1 MAKKVKPL
9 KPTDRAS
16 APRFKVK
23 KLSTMTQGQ
32 AGKKAALKNVNA
44 LTNAEPMPEHF
55 SEFLEQVRSEHNDRG
70 AAILS
75 AANTENS
82 LRYALSRRLVVAED
96 NHENMFGMDG
106 PMATFN
112 LKIRMATALKIFG
125 SETETNLTLIRT
137 IRNAFAHST
146 IPITFKTSA
155 IIELCKFLIMPFV
168 LPPKSIKVIDGKVID
183 PEEPIEAKQRFTRV
197 CETTTHN
204 LIVYAQNC
212 FQRPREQDD
221 FLPYAAWL
229 TPQPLP

>member
-1 MAKKVKPL
+1 MAKKTKPL
-9 KPTDRAS
+9 KPADRAS
-16 APRFKVK
+16 APRFKAK

-32 AGKKAALKNVNA
+32 TGKKAALKNVNA
-44 LTNAEPMPEHF
+44 LTNAEPTPEHF
-55 SEFLEQVRSEHNDRG
+55 AEFLKQVRSEHNDRG

-82 LRYALSRRLVVAED
+82 LRYALSRRLIVAEE

-112 LKIRMATALKIFG
+112 LKIRMAKALKILG

-137 IRNAFAHST
+137 IRNSFAHST

-155 IIELCKFLIMPFV
+155 IIELCKFLIVPFV

-183 PEEPIEAKQRFTRV
+183 PEEPIEAKQRFTTV

-204 LIVYAQNC
+204 LIIYAQNC
-212 FQRPREQDD
+212 SQQPRELDD
-221 FLPYAAWL
+221 FRPYSAWL
-229 TPQPLP
+229 APQPLP